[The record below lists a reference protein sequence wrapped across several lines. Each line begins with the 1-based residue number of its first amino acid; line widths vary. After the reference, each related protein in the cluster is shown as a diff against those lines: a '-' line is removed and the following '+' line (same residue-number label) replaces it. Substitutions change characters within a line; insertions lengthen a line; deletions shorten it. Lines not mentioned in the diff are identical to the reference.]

1 MVKSSIAKKFVINE
15 SNIKSVPDYVLK
27 YLELQNSTQAINMLK
42 SSVESWMKQKEVNQI
57 VVKSSH
63 PEIMEKYGTDSFVNC
78 YESIPQ
84 LRNSF
89 NEEICGFVFQQWLI
103 KQGYPNDLGKALEEY
118 ISMIKQ
124 ENKRRF
130 DLAHKDVSAK
140 SRMTYGKSSSRSV
153 SRLMLSLAKW
163 DDDK

>member
-1 MVKSSIAKKFVINE
+1 MVKSSIAKKFIINE
-15 SNIKSVPDYVLK
+15 TNINTVPDYVLK
-27 YLELQNSTQAINMLK
+27 YLELQNSAQDINVLK
-42 SSVESWMKQKEVNQI
+42 SSVENWMKKEDVNQI
-57 VVKSSH
+57 VVKSNH
-63 PEIMEKYGTDSFVNC
+63 PEISSKYGTDTFVSC

-103 KQGYPNDLGKALEEY
+103 KQGYPNDLGKALEDY

-130 DLAHKDVSAK
+130 DLAHKHISPR

-153 SRLMLSLAKW
+153 SRVILSLAKW
-163 DDDK
+163 DDE